1 MILERC
7 PWCLGD
13 IKNQSYHDNEWGNP
27 NFDENS
33 LFEFLILETFQTGL
47 SWRIIINKREF
58 IKKSFSN
65 FNIEK
70 IAKYDI
76 IQINNLLKNKNI
88 IRNKLKIESTVS
100 NAKAFIKIQ
109 KKEESFSNYI
119 WKFVNGIPIQNN
131 FKNQKEIPKQTK
143 LSMIISKDLKKR
155 GFKFVGPI
163 VTYSF
168 MQAIG
173 LVNDHLTSCFR
184 HKELLKK
191 NQKGKSSSSSLS
203 F

>member
-13 IKNQSYHDNEWGNP
+13 IKNQYYHDSEWGNP

-70 IAKYDI
+70 IAEYDI

-143 LSMIISKDLKKR
+143 LSMIISKDLKQR

-191 NQKGKSSSSSLS
+191 N
-203 F
+203 

>member
-1 MILERC
+1 MILQRC

-13 IKNQSYHDNEWGNP
+13 TKNQHYHDNEWGNP
-27 NFDENS
+27 NIDESS
-33 LFEFLILETFQTGL
+33 LFEFLVLETFQTGL
-47 SWRIIINKREF
+47 SWKIIINKRES

-65 FNIEK
+65 FNIKK

-88 IRNKLKIESTVS
+88 IRNKLKIESTIL
-100 NAKAFIKIQ
+100 NAQAFIKIQ
-109 KKEESFSNYI
+109 QKEKSFSNYI
-119 WKFVNGIPIQNN
+119 WKFVNGVPIQNN

-143 LSMIISKDLKKR
+143 LSIIISKDLKKR

-173 LVNDHLTSCFR
+173 LVNDHLISCFR
-184 HKELLKK
+184 HTELVKK
-191 NQKGKSSSSSLS
+191 I
-203 F
+203 

>member
-13 IKNQSYHDNEWGNP
+13 IKNQYYHDSEWGNP

-70 IAKYDI
+70 IAEYDI

-88 IRNKLKIESTVS
+88 IRNKLKIESTIS

-184 HKELLKK
+184 HKELFKK
-191 NQKGKSSSSSLS
+191 KLER
-203 F
+203 

>member
-1 MILERC
+1 MILDRC

-13 IKNQSYHDNEWGNP
+13 IKNQYYHDNEWGNP

-47 SWRIIINKREF
+47 NWRIIINKREF

-70 IAKYDI
+70 IAEYDI

-88 IRNKLKIESTVS
+88 IRNKLKIESTIS

-173 LVNDHLTSCFR
+173 IVNDHLTSCFR
-184 HKELLKK
+184 HKELFKK
-191 NQKGKSSSSSLS
+191 N
-203 F
+203 

>member
-13 IKNQSYHDNEWGNP
+13 IKNKYYHDSEWGNP

-70 IAKYDI
+70 IAEYDI

-88 IRNKLKIESTVS
+88 IRNKLKIESTIS

-184 HKELLKK
+184 HKELFKK
-191 NQKGKSSSSSLS
+191 I
-203 F
+203 

>member
-1 MILERC
+1 MILQRC

-13 IKNQSYHDNEWGNP
+13 TKNQHYHDNEWGNP
-27 NFDENS
+27 NIDESS
-33 LFEFLILETFQTGL
+33 LFEFLVLETFQTGL
-47 SWRIIINKREF
+47 SWKIIINKRES

-65 FNIEK
+65 FNIKK

-88 IRNKLKIESTVS
+88 IRNKLKIESTIL
-100 NAKAFIKIQ
+100 NAQAFIKIQ
-109 KKEESFSNYI
+109 QKEKSFSNYI
-119 WKFVNGIPIQNN
+119 WKFVNGVPIQNN

-173 LVNDHLTSCFR
+173 LVNDHLISCFR
-184 HKELLKK
+184 HTELVKK
-191 NQKGKSSSSSLS
+191 I
-203 F
+203 

>member
-7 PWCLGD
+7 SWCLGD
-13 IKNQSYHDNEWGNP
+13 KINLSYHDYEWGNP

-47 SWRIIINKREF
+47 SWKIIINKRKS
-58 IKKSFSN
+58 IKTSFSN
-65 FNIEK
+65 FNIKK
-70 IAKYDI
+70 IAEYDI

-88 IRNKLKIESTVS
+88 IRNKLKIESTIS

-184 HKELLKK
+184 HKELFKK
-191 NQKGKSSSSSLS
+191 I
-203 F
+203 

>member
-13 IKNQSYHDNEWGNP
+13 IKNQYYHDSEWGNP

-70 IAKYDI
+70 IAEYDI

-173 LVNDHLTSCFR
+173 LVNDHLISCFR
-184 HKELLKK
+184 HTELVKK
-191 NQKGKSSSSSLS
+191 I
-203 F
+203 

>member
-13 IKNQSYHDNEWGNP
+13 IKNQCYHDSEWGNP

-70 IAKYDI
+70 IAEYDI

-88 IRNKLKIESTVS
+88 IRNKLKIESTIS

-191 NQKGKSSSSSLS
+191 N
-203 F
+203 

>member
-1 MILERC
+1 MILQRC

-13 IKNQSYHDNEWGNP
+13 IKNQYYHDSEWGNP

-47 SWRIIINKREF
+47 SWRIIINKREN

-70 IAKYDI
+70 IAEYDI

-88 IRNKLKIESTVS
+88 IRNKLKIESTIS

-184 HKELLKK
+184 HKELLIK
-191 NQKGKSSSSSLS
+191 N
-203 F
+203 

>member
-13 IKNQSYHDNEWGNP
+13 IKNQYYHDSEWGNP
-27 NFDENS
+27 NFDDNS

-70 IAKYDI
+70 IAEYDI

-88 IRNKLKIESTVS
+88 IRNKLKIESTIS

-191 NQKGKSSSSSLS
+191 I
-203 F
+203 

>member
-7 PWCLGD
+7 SWCLGD
-13 IKNQSYHDNEWGNP
+13 EINLNYHDNEWGNP

-33 LFEFLILETFQTGL
+33 LFEFLILETFQAGL
-47 SWRIIINKREF
+47 SWKIIINKREF

-70 IAKYDI
+70 IAEYDI

-88 IRNKLKIESTVS
+88 IRNKLKIESTIS

-173 LVNDHLTSCFR
+173 LVNDHLISCFR
-184 HKELLKK
+184 HTELVKK
-191 NQKGKSSSSSLS
+191 I
-203 F
+203 

>member
-1 MILERC
+1 MILQRC

-13 IKNQSYHDNEWGNP
+13 TKNQHYHDNEWGNP
-27 NFDENS
+27 NIDENS
-33 LFEFLILETFQTGL
+33 LFEFLVLETFQTGL
-47 SWRIIINKREF
+47 SWKIIINKRES

-65 FNIEK
+65 FNIKK

-88 IRNKLKIESTVS
+88 IRNKLKIESTIL
-100 NAKAFIKIQ
+100 NAQAFIKIQ
-109 KKEESFSNYI
+109 QKEKSFSNYI
-119 WKFVNGIPIQNN
+119 WKFVNGVPIQNN

-173 LVNDHLTSCFR
+173 LVNDHLISCFR
-184 HKELLKK
+184 HKELVKK
-191 NQKGKSSSSSLS
+191 I
-203 F
+203 

>member
-7 PWCLGD
+7 SWCLGD
-13 IKNQSYHDNEWGNP
+13 EINLNYHDNEWGNP

-33 LFEFLILETFQTGL
+33 LFEFLILETFQAGL
-47 SWRIIINKREF
+47 SWKIIINKREF

-70 IAKYDI
+70 IAEYDI

-88 IRNKLKIESTVS
+88 IRNKLKIESTIS

-184 HKELLKK
+184 YKELLKK
-191 NQKGKSSSSSLS
+191 I
-203 F
+203 

>member
-1 MILERC
+1 MILDRC

-13 IKNQSYHDNEWGNP
+13 IKNQYYHDNEWGNP

-33 LFEFLILETFQTGL
+33 LFEFLTLETFQTGL
-47 SWRIIINKREF
+47 SWKIIINKREF

-70 IAKYDI
+70 IAEYDI

-88 IRNKLKIESTVS
+88 IRNKLKIESTIS

-191 NQKGKSSSSSLS
+191 I
-203 F
+203 

>member
-1 MILERC
+1 MILDRC
-7 PWCLGD
+7 HWCLSD
-13 IKNQSYHDNEWGNP
+13 IKNQYYHDNEWGNP

-70 IAKYDI
+70 IAEYDI

-88 IRNKLKIESTVS
+88 IRNKLKIESTIS

-184 HKELLKK
+184 HKELFKK
-191 NQKGKSSSSSLS
+191 KLER
-203 F
+203 

>member
-13 IKNQSYHDNEWGNP
+13 IKNQYYHDSEWGNP

-70 IAKYDI
+70 IAEYDI

-88 IRNKLKIESTVS
+88 IRNKLKIESTIS

-184 HKELLKK
+184 HKELFKK
-191 NQKGKSSSSSLS
+191 I
-203 F
+203 

>member
-13 IKNQSYHDNEWGNP
+13 IKNQYYHDIEWGNP

-70 IAKYDI
+70 IAEYDI

-88 IRNKLKIESTVS
+88 IRNKLKIESTIS

-191 NQKGKSSSSSLS
+191 I
-203 F
+203 

>member
-1 MILERC
+1 MILQRC

-13 IKNQSYHDNEWGNP
+13 TKNQHYHDNEWGNP
-27 NFDENS
+27 NIDENS
-33 LFEFLILETFQTGL
+33 LFEFLVLETFQTGL
-47 SWRIIINKREF
+47 SWKIIINKRES

-65 FNIEK
+65 FNIKK

-88 IRNKLKIESTVS
+88 IRNKLKIESTIL
-100 NAKAFIKIQ
+100 NAQAFIKIQ
-109 KKEESFSNYI
+109 QKEKSFSNYI
-119 WKFVNGIPIQNN
+119 WKFVNGVPIQNN

-143 LSMIISKDLKKR
+143 LSIIISKDLKKR

-173 LVNDHLTSCFR
+173 LVNDHLISCFR
-184 HKELLKK
+184 HKELVKK
-191 NQKGKSSSSSLS
+191 I
-203 F
+203 

>member
-13 IKNQSYHDNEWGNP
+13 EINLNYHDNEWGNP

-33 LFEFLILETFQTGL
+33 LFEFLTLETFQTGL
-47 SWRIIINKREF
+47 SWKIIINKREF

-70 IAKYDI
+70 IAEYDI

-88 IRNKLKIESTVS
+88 IRNKLKIVSTIS

-119 WKFVNGIPIQNN
+119 WKFVNGVPIQNN

-184 HKELLKK
+184 HKELFKK
-191 NQKGKSSSSSLS
+191 I
-203 F
+203 

>member
-13 IKNQSYHDNEWGNP
+13 IKNQYYHDSEWGNP

-70 IAKYDI
+70 IAEYDI

-88 IRNKLKIESTVS
+88 IRNKLKIESTIS

-191 NQKGKSSSSSLS
+191 I
-203 F
+203 

>member
-13 IKNQSYHDNEWGNP
+13 EINLNYHDNEWGNP
-27 NFDENS
+27 NYDENS

-47 SWRIIINKREF
+47 SWKIIINKREF

-65 FNIEK
+65 FDIEK
-70 IAKYDI
+70 IAEYDI

-88 IRNKLKIESTVS
+88 IRNKLKIESTIS

-109 KKEESFSNYI
+109 KKEKSFSNYI
-119 WKFVNGIPIQNN
+119 WKFVRGIPIQNN

-191 NQKGKSSSSSLS
+191 N
-203 F
+203 

>member
-7 PWCLGD
+7 SWCLGD
-13 IKNQSYHDNEWGNP
+13 EINLNYHDNEWGNP

-33 LFEFLILETFQTGL
+33 LFEFLILETFQAGL
-47 SWRIIINKREF
+47 SWKIIINKREF

-70 IAKYDI
+70 IAEYDI

-88 IRNKLKIESTVS
+88 IRNKLKIESTIS

-143 LSMIISKDLKKR
+143 LSIIISKDLKKR

-184 HKELLKK
+184 HKELFKK
-191 NQKGKSSSSSLS
+191 I
-203 F
+203 

>member
-7 PWCLGD
+7 SWCLGD
-13 IKNQSYHDNEWGNP
+13 KINLNYHDNEWGNP

-33 LFEFLILETFQTGL
+33 LFEFLILETFQAGL
-47 SWRIIINKREF
+47 SWKIIINKREF

-70 IAKYDI
+70 IAEYDI

-88 IRNKLKIESTVS
+88 IRNKLKIESTIS

-143 LSMIISKDLKKR
+143 LSIIISKDLKKR

-184 HKELLKK
+184 HKELFKK
-191 NQKGKSSSSSLS
+191 I
-203 F
+203 

>member
-13 IKNQSYHDNEWGNP
+13 IKNQYYHDSEWGNP
-27 NFDENS
+27 NFDDNS

-70 IAKYDI
+70 IAEYDI

-88 IRNKLKIESTVS
+88 IRNKLKIESTIS

-184 HKELLKK
+184 HKELLIK
-191 NQKGKSSSSSLS
+191 N
-203 F
+203 

>member
-7 PWCLGD
+7 SWCLGD
-13 IKNQSYHDNEWGNP
+13 ELNLNYHDNEWGNP

-47 SWRIIINKREF
+47 SWKIIINKRES

-65 FNIEK
+65 FNIKK

-88 IRNKLKIESTVS
+88 IRNKLKIESTIL
-100 NAKAFIKIQ
+100 NAQAFIKIQ
-109 KKEESFSNYI
+109 QKEKSFSNYI
-119 WKFVNGIPIQNN
+119 WKFVNGVPIQNN
-131 FKNQKEIPKQTK
+131 FKTQKEIPKQTK

-173 LVNDHLTSCFR
+173 LVNDHLISCFR
-184 HKELLKK
+184 HTELVKK
-191 NQKGKSSSSSLS
+191 I
-203 F
+203 

>member
-1 MILERC
+1 MILQRC

-13 IKNQSYHDNEWGNP
+13 TKNQHYHDNEWGNP
-27 NFDENS
+27 NIDENS
-33 LFEFLILETFQTGL
+33 LFEFLVLETFQTGL
-47 SWRIIINKREF
+47 SWKIIINKRKS

-65 FNIEK
+65 FNIKK

-88 IRNKLKIESTVS
+88 IRNKLKIESTIL
-100 NAKAFIKIQ
+100 NAQAFIKIQ
-109 KKEESFSNYI
+109 QKEKSFSNYI
-119 WKFVNGIPIQNN
+119 WKFVNGVPIQNN

-173 LVNDHLTSCFR
+173 LVNDHLISCFR
-184 HKELLKK
+184 HTELVKK
-191 NQKGKSSSSSLS
+191 I
-203 F
+203 

>member
-13 IKNQSYHDNEWGNP
+13 EINLNYHDNEWGNP

-33 LFEFLILETFQTGL
+33 LFEFLTLETFQTGL
-47 SWRIIINKREF
+47 SWKIIINKREF

-70 IAKYDI
+70 IAEYDI

-88 IRNKLKIESTVS
+88 IRNKLKIVSTIS

-119 WKFVNGIPIQNN
+119 WNFVNGIPIQNN

-184 HKELLKK
+184 HKELFKK
-191 NQKGKSSSSSLS
+191 T
-203 F
+203 

>member
-1 MILERC
+1 MILQRC

-13 IKNQSYHDNEWGNP
+13 TKNQHYHDNEWGNP
-27 NFDENS
+27 NIDENS
-33 LFEFLILETFQTGL
+33 LFEFLVLETFQTGL
-47 SWRIIINKREF
+47 SWKIIINKRKS

-65 FNIEK
+65 FNIKK

-88 IRNKLKIESTVS
+88 IRNKLKIESTIL
-100 NAKAFIKIQ
+100 NAQAFIKIQ
-109 KKEESFSNYI
+109 QKEKSFSNYI
-119 WKFVNGIPIQNN
+119 WKFVNGVPIQNN
-131 FKNQKEIPKQTK
+131 FKTQKEIPKQTK

-173 LVNDHLTSCFR
+173 LVNDHLISCFR
-184 HKELLKK
+184 HTELVKK
-191 NQKGKSSSSSLS
+191 I
-203 F
+203 